1 MSVLRLLRTASYLKP
16 QQIYGRVY
24 YKLARP
30 AVRLGDV
37 PARRVL
43 QTAWVAPV
51 ERPISLLSPERA
63 RFLGEEGDIAAAG
76 AWNDARHEKLWLY
89 NLHYFDDLNGARADE
104 RAAWHRALIARWV
117 AENPP
122 GRGNGWE
129 PYPSSL
135 RIVNWIKWALR
146 ENVVEPR
153 ALESL
158 AVQTR
163 WLLAHI
169 EWHLLGNHLLANA
182 KALVFAGLF
191 FEGAEAERWLA
202 RGIEIYRRELGE
214 QILGDG
220 GHFERSPMYHAII
233 LEDLLDV
240 LNAGRAFGRDL
251 GLELAERIARMRRW
265 LGVMTLGDGRISFFN
280 DAAFGIAAEPAELDA
295 YASRLGLPPED
306 AGGDALVRLGASG
319 YVRLCASD
327 AIVLADVAAI
337 GPDYLPGHAH
347 ADTLSFE
354 MSLGAERVVVN
365 GGTSRYGTGV
375 ERDFERSTAAHSTVE
390 IDGLSS
396 SEVWSGFRVGRRA
409 RVRDVQMDQSNGVS
423 RLSASHDGYAW
434 RGGRPIHKRSWSLRD
449 GQLTVTD
456 AIEGRMGIAVARF
469 HLGAG
474 VMAQVNADCRS
485 GSLVL
490 PSGHMVRWATSQ
502 PATLAASAWHPEF
515 GRSVPT
521 QQIVVPLGGGPL
533 ETVFGW

>member
-30 AVRLGDV
+30 VPKLGSV
-37 PARRVL
+37 PARRPL
-43 QTAWVAPV
+43 QGTWVAPV
-51 ERPISLLSPERA
+51 ERPISLLSPVQA
-63 RFLGEEGDIAAAG
+63 RYLGEDGDIAGPG
-76 AWNDARHEKLWLY
+76 AWNDTRREKLWLY
-89 NLHYFDDLNGARADE
+89 NLHYFDDLNAARADE
-104 RAAWHRALIARWV
+104 RTAWHRALIARWID
-117 AENPP
+117 ENPP

-129 PYPSSL
+129 PYPTSL

-146 ENVVEPR
+146 GHALEAR

-163 WLLAHI
+163 WLQSHV

-191 FEGAEAERWLA
+191 FDGAEAGQWLA
-202 RGIEIYRRELGE
+202 RGLEIYRRELGE
-214 QILGDG
+214 QILADG

-240 LNAGRAFGRDL
+240 LNAGRAFGRDP
-251 GLELAERIARMRRW
+251 GLELADRIARMRRW
-265 LGVMTLGDGRISFFN
+265 LRVMTLGDGRIAFFN
-280 DAAFGIAAEPAELDA
+280 DAAFGIAAEPAELEA
-295 YASRLGLPPED
+295 YASRLGLAPAE
-306 AGGDALVRLGASG
+306 AGSDALTRLMPSG

-327 AIVLADVAAI
+327 AVVLSDVAPI

-354 MSLGAERVVVN
+354 MSLGAERLVVN
-365 GGTSRYGTGV
+365 GGTSRYGTGA

-390 IDGLSS
+390 IDGVSS

-409 RVRDVQMDQSNGVS
+409 RVRNIETGESGGAS
-423 RLSASHDGYAW
+423 RLSALHDGYAW
-434 RGGRPIHKRSWSLRD
+434 RRGRPIHKRSWLLRD
-449 GQLTVTD
+449 GQLTVSD
-456 AIEGRMGIAVARF
+456 AIEGRMETAVARF

-474 VMAQVNADCRS
+474 VMARMDADRRS

-490 PSGHMVRWATSQ
+490 PSGRTARWATSQ
-502 PATLAASAWHPEF
+502 PGTLAASAWHPEF
-515 GRSVPT
+515 GRSVAT
-521 QQIVVPLGGGPL
+521 QQIAVPLAGGPL